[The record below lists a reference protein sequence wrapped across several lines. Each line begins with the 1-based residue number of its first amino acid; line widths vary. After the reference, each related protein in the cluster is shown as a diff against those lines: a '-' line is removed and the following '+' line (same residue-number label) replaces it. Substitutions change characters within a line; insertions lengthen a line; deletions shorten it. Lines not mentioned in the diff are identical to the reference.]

1 MIEARHTL
9 VARKTQIDNCLLDLF
24 SRVMEAMDQALS
36 CLADGDRTVCR
47 TIIEGDAGINNCRC
61 LIERDCLTTIAL
73 HQPVASDLRE
83 VIAASRVAGELER
96 MGDYASDIASIVM
109 QMDNAGQSETGTV
122 DVLKISR
129 LCARMLDEVQAAYRQ
144 KDAGKAKE
152 SAKLDDVID
161 SAHAN
166 LVNRLF
172 STMQSSPGLVP
183 DASRTLWISHILE
196 RYADHAT
203 NIAEQVV
210 FMTEGELVELN

>member
-9 VARKTQIDNCLLDLF
+9 VARKTQIEDGLLDMF
-24 SRVMEAMDQALS
+24 SRVMDAMDRAVS
-36 CLADGDRTVCR
+36 CLTGGDRTVCR
-47 TIIEGDAGINNCRC
+47 TIVEGDAGINDCRGR
-61 LIERDCLTTIAL
+61 IEQDCLTTIAL

-109 QMDNAGQSETGTV
+109 QMDNAGQAGIGIA

-129 LCARMLDEVQAAYRQ
+129 LCARMMDEVQAAYRQ

-152 SAKLDDVID
+152 SAKMDDAID

-166 LVNRLF
+166 LINRLF

-183 DASRTLWISHILE
+183 DASRMLWISHILE

-210 FMTEGELVELN
+210 YMTEGELVELN